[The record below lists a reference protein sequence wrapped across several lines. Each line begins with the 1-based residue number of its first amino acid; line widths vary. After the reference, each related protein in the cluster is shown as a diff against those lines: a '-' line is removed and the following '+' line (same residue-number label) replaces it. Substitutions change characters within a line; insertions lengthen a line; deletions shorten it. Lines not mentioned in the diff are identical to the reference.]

1 VGEGEWGGGGGGEA
15 VILNRDNT
23 LTVIFETT
31 PAVDW
36 S

>member
-1 VGEGEWGGGGGGEA
+1 MGIHEGGRGGEA
-15 VILNRDNT
+15 LMLSRDST

-36 S
+36 R